1 MFYYD
6 VSCVLL
12 TDDKKTVKKY
22 SYLFKSKKQM
32 NHLQQVVK
40 LKRYLESSHPDL
52 TFKSVESFAELNK
65 DDFNRRALGATDLL
79 VPSYT

>member
-6 VSCVLL
+6 VSYRLL
-12 TDDKKTVKKY
+12 TGDKKSLKKY

-40 LKRYLESSHPDL
+40 LKRYLEFSHPDL
-52 TFKSVESFAELNK
+52 TFKFFESFAELYK
-65 DDFNRRALGATDLL
+65 DDFNSRALGARDLL
-79 VPSYT
+79 VPSYK